1 MLPVTAP
8 IPVLDAIARAHG
20 RQFQRLPSPSV
31 EGQLEAGESYFLTTL
46 GHCDCDAP
54 LGQSRS
60 RGSDEGEEARKLARK
75 GWSAAKVARAL
86 AQKRESAEASFQA
99 RDGEAL
105 VRWTDFVRAVLA
117 SGYVRELG
125 LVLHQY
131 HGPLD
136 EDVTLRE
143 RRRVKVTAAL
153 PEVLRDL
160 DEDVLRARSPI
171 GRARNP
177 TDRAQAPDRWL
188 SELHR
193 SHSEPHRSHSECH
206 RWLPEPHRSGFES
219 HRWLSEGHRW
229 SR

>member
-105 VRWTDFVRAVLA
+105 VRWTDFVHAVLA

-143 RRRVKVTAAL
+143 RRRVRGVTAAL

-160 DEDVLRARSPI
+160 DEDVLYLFHA
-171 GRARNP
+171 
-177 TDRAQAPDRWL
+177 
-188 SELHR
+188 
-193 SHSEPHRSHSECH
+193 
-206 RWLPEPHRSGFES
+206 
-219 HRWLSEGHRW
+219 
-229 SR
+229 